1 VSSVWYLASGIT
13 ISNSQLFINYYFH
26 LVMADKPY
34 LIGITGG
41 SGSGKTRIIH
51 ELRDLFSEEQLC
63 IISQDEYYHPRELQ
77 VWDDAGYQNFDLPE
91 AINSKAFADDIKQL
105 IRGEEVRKEQY
116 TFNNSKKETETLVF
130 KPAPIIIV
138 EGLFVFYF
146 PEIREL
152 LDLKIFIDAEDVI
165 KLKRRIVRDAGERN
179 YSLEDVLHRYEYHVL
194 PSYKAYIEPFK
205 EQAHLVIN
213 NHSSYGR
220 AIEVLA
226 AVIEI
231 KSMGHGAGGRG

>member
-1 VSSVWYLASGIT
+1 
-13 ISNSQLFINYYFH
+13 
-26 LVMADKPY
+26 MKPY

-51 ELRDLFSEEQLC
+51 ELRELFSEAQLC
-63 IISQDEYYHPRELQ
+63 IISQDEYYHPRDVQ
-77 VWDDAGYQNFDLPE
+77 IWDEAGYQNFDLPE
-91 AINSKAFADDIKQL
+91 SINDKAFTEDIKRL

-116 TFNNSKKETETLVF
+116 TFNNPTKESTILVF
-130 KPAPIIIV
+130 RPAPIIIV

-146 PEIREL
+146 PEICDL

-165 KLKRRIVRDAGERN
+165 KLKRRIIRDAGERN
-179 YSLEDVLHRYEYHVL
+179 YPLEDVLHRYEFHVL
-194 PSYKAYIEPFK
+194 PSYRSFIEPFK
-205 EQAHLVIN
+205 RDAHLVIN

-226 AVIEI
+226 ALIDT
-231 KSMGHGAGGRG
+231 KSKGQGAGEK

>member
-1 VSSVWYLASGIT
+1 MT
-13 ISNSQLFINYYFH
+13 
-26 LVMADKPY
+26 DKPY

-51 ELRDLFSEEQLC
+51 ELRELFSEEKLC

-77 VWDDAGYQNFDLPE
+77 IWDNAGYQNFDLPE
-91 AINSKAFADDIKQL
+91 SINDKAFTKDIKQL
-105 IRGEEVRKEQY
+105 VSGKEVIKEQY
-116 TFNNSKKETETLVF
+116 VFNNPKQDPTMLVF

-146 PEIREL
+146 TEIREL
-152 LDLKIFIDAEDVI
+152 LDLKLFIDAEDVI

-179 YSLEDVLHRYEYHVL
+179 YPLEDVLHRYEFHVL
-194 PSYKAYIEPFK
+194 PSYRSFIEPFK
-205 EQAHLVIN
+205 RDAHLVIN

-226 AVIEI
+226 ALIE
-231 KSMGHGAGGRG
+231 KKGREQGEKL

>member
-1 VSSVWYLASGIT
+1 ME
-13 ISNSQLFINYYFH
+13 H
-26 LVMADKPY
+26 KPY

-51 ELRDLFSEEQLC
+51 ELRELFSEEQLC

-77 VWDDAGYQNFDLPE
+77 IWDDAGYQNFDLPE
-91 AINSKAFADDIKQL
+91 SINDKAFTKDIKQL
-105 IRGEEVRKEQY
+105 ISGKEVIKEQY
-116 TFNNSKKETETLVF
+116 VFNNPKQDPTMLVF

-146 PEIREL
+146 PEIRDL
-152 LDLKIFIDAEDVI
+152 LDLKLFIDAEDVI

-179 YSLEDVLHRYEYHVL
+179 YPLEDVLHRYEFHVL
-194 PSYKAYIEPFK
+194 PSYRSFIEPFK
-205 EQAHLVIN
+205 RDAHLVIN

-226 AVIEI
+226 ALIE
-231 KSMGHGAGGRG
+231 KKGREQGAGSRGKI